1 MKHCKWMV
9 FVAFLGLLGLFTNTF
24 VESLDKDV
32 LIKDS
37 FVKVPEEWLIRDS
50 IFFTRNTIYSEN
62 FNSGLNLA
70 QLGFTGTLPTYW
82 TLDTGN
88 KNMASVC
95 PGSASSSIYSP
106 QFKAS
111 RATANVVVAW
121 TVLPAGTRAESTGTQ
136 FPIRTLKPVRT
147 IALPTPVPP
156 GSSFD
161 FSKPGVSG
169 LVALSGPKNNF
180 TYGLVYEPSTN
191 AKLPGIRVSV
201 VKAGQSGALGSAVIP
216 FNQFKAT
223 QFNFMMKL
231 NAVSGGSGAGDIAVY
246 YSRGGIFT
254 VYTKCLTVHDDTYTE
269 FTNLRFE
276 YQRNIKAPEV
286 QIAIDNVRVIGAG
299 DVTAP
304 VTSHNYA
311 DNGKWVN
318 HPVTINLTAT
328 DTGGSGVA
336 QTHYRIDGG
345 LNQDGTV
352 ININTD
358 GVHPVEFWSE
368 DNAGNVETPHKTLSV
383 KIDRIAPV
391 TQANPNPGPNT
402 AGWNKEPVNVTF
414 VATDTGGSAVKETHY
429 KVNGGGEQI
438 GNSVSFTSDG
448 TYSIQYWSVDQAGN
462 VETPLK
468 SITVKI
474 DRAFPVTQTGL
485 TPAPNAAGWNN
496 TSSIKVNFAAAD
508 SGSLIKETHYQ
519 VDGGADTTGDT
530 VNINAEGSHEVKYW
544 SVDQADNVE
553 APKILMVKLDKTAP
567 VTEANLAPGPN
578 AAGWSNG
585 SVDIDLAAVDG
596 CSGIK
601 EIHYQI
607 DGGADTIGN
616 TVNINMEGSHT
627 VQYWSVDQAGNVEIP
642 HKSVTVKIDLTAPQT
657 QANYPAP
664 GATGW
669 YGSNVTVNFTA
680 TDGGSGTKET
690 RYKVNGGTEQIG
702 TSVNINTNGVN
713 TLEYWTIDQAGN
725 VEMPHKTITINVD
738 QAAPVTA
745 ANQTPAANAAGW
757 NNTSPVTVNFSA
769 TDSGSGLKETHYRV
783 GSAAE
788 QIGNSVNIS
797 VEGTQEVQYWSV
809 DQAGQV
815 ETPHKTIT
823 VKLDLTAPVIANL
836 QPANGA
842 TVTGPMVNI
851 SAKLSDSLSAINPG
865 SVQILIDG
873 TDNTASATVITGADG
888 SLTYRLLKSLT
899 GGSHQVVVKATDY
912 AGKQAQASW
921 SFVVN

>member
-95 PGSASSSIYSP
+95 PGSASSRIYSP

-121 TVLPAGTRAESTGTQ
+121 TVLPAGTRAESTGAQ

-169 LVALSGPKNNF
+169 LVALSGPKNSF

-304 VTSHNYA
+304 VTSHNYT
-311 DNGKWVN
+311 DNGQWVN

-358 GVHPVEFWSE
+358 GVHTVEFWSE

-383 KIDRIAPV
+383 KID
-391 TQANPNPGPNT
+391 
-402 AGWNKEPVNVTF
+402 
-414 VATDTGGSAVKETHY
+414 
-429 KVNGGGEQI
+429 
-438 GNSVSFTSDG
+438 
-448 TYSIQYWSVDQAGN
+448 SI
-462 VETPLK
+462 
-468 SITVKI
+468 
-474 DRAFPVTQTGL
+474 
-485 TPAPNAAGWNN
+485 
-496 TSSIKVNFAAAD
+496 
-508 SGSLIKETHYQ
+508 
-519 VDGGADTTGDT
+519 
-530 VNINAEGSHEVKYW
+530 
-544 SVDQADNVE
+544 
-553 APKILMVKLDKTAP
+553 AP
-567 VTEANLAPGPN
+567 VTEADLAPGPN
-578 AAGWSNG
+578 TAGWSNG

-601 EIHYQI
+601 ETHYQV

-616 TVNINMEGSHT
+616 TVNINTEGSHT

-713 TLEYWTIDQAGN
+713 TLEYWTIDQASN

-823 VKLDLTAPVIANL
+823 VKLDLTAPAIANL

-899 GGSHQVVVKATDY
+899 GGSHQVVVKAADY